1 MCPQP
6 PLLEEQNEDS
16 VIQEPD
22 SAPQTCLASDPDP
35 QALAAQAADEGPQA
49 SDPAPLAFES
59 ALKGAASDLDSQ
71 VVERPLQADVVVP
84 AESMLQES
92 DPDTEALEF
101 PKKAGL
107 GPPLRTPASVTPPQ
121 GPEVN
126 IQAQLSLGEET
137 GESVP
142 EAPRVKQEDP
152 ESKLGP
158 SETSLCVRLEE
169 QGTLDQRLDLPEGQ
183 TEAREHEQRVGGLV
197 GDATE
202 RKPQKKLEGAPVVRT
217 REARAPGEILVSG
230 VPEREA
236 LQEEAVRL
244 KREAEALRA
253 DLEAQARRLEA
264 RGTEAARLSEELAQ
278 AQRAEAEAHRE
289 VETQARELARLRE
302 AVESSARELEAA
314 SREREALVEALA
326 AVGRER
332 RQWEREVPRLRVR
345 AEEAEEQLHVLEG
358 EGRRHLEEAER
369 QRQEK
374 QALQEVRWG
383 SWPGDRVPGQLLGLG
398 GY

>member
-59 ALKGAASDLDSQ
+59 ALEGAASDLNPK
-71 VVERPLQADVVVP
+71 VVERPLQTDVVVP
-84 AESMLQES
+84 AGSMPQES
-92 DPDTEALEF
+92 DPDTGAQEF

-126 IQAQLSLGEET
+126 IQAQLSLGGET

-152 ESKLGP
+152 ESKPGP

-169 QGTLDQRLDLPEGQ
+169 QGTLDQRPDLPKGQ

-197 GDATE
+197 GDATQQT
-202 RKPQKKLEGAPVVRT
+202 PQKKLEEAPEVQT
-217 REARAPGEILVSG
+217 REARAPEEILVSG

-236 LQEEAVRL
+236 LQEEAARL

-278 AQRAEAEAHRE
+278 ARRAEAEAHRE
-289 VETQARELARLRE
+289 AEAQARELARLRE
-302 AVESSARELEAA
+302 AVESSAQELEAA
-314 SREREALVEALA
+314 SREREALAEALA
-326 AVGRER
+326 AAGRER
-332 RQWEREVPRLRVR
+332 RQWEREVPRLRAR
-345 AEEAEEQLHVLEG
+345 AEEAEEQLHMLEG

-369 QRQEK
+369 QRREK

-383 SWPGDRVPGQLLGLG
+383 SRPGDRVPGQLLGLG